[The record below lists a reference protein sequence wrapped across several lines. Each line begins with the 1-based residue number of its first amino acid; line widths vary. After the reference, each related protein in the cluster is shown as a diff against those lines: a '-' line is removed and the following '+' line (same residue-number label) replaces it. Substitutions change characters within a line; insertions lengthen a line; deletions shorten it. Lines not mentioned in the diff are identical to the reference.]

1 MLLGAL
7 ADAGVGVDVLTG
19 AVEALGIGVRLS
31 MSRVDRAGLA
41 ATKVDVYVDAGAPHP
56 RRTWAG
62 IRALLADAPLAP
74 RVRTRALATFA
85 ALADA
90 EARVHGTSAD
100 DVHFHEVGAVDAL
113 ADVVGVCAGLE
124 ALGLR
129 RLVASAV
136 ALGGGTARTEHGVLP
151 VPPPAVL
158 ELLARSHAPAFGG
171 PADVE
176 LCTPTGAALVT
187 SAADDFG
194 PLPPMRVC
202 AVGVGAGRRD
212 LPGRPN
218 VVRLVLG
225 DPLPGVLGGEACD
238 GEIRYEVLLEANID
252 DLDPRVWPEVLAE
265 LLGAGASDAWL
276 TPILM
281 KKGRPAH
288 TLSVLVTAE
297 RAPLL
302 RTLVFQHTPTLGLRE
317 TAVRKHA
324 LRRRSYTV
332 DIDGQPVRV
341 KTGWLPS
348 GDVVTAQPEWE
359 DVRAAAGALGRPA
372 RAVLAAA
379 QVAAFTAAD
388 MPRQVEDMPR

>member
-7 ADAGVGVDVLTG
+7 ADAGAGADVLAE

-31 MSRVDRAGLA
+31 VCAVDRAGLA
-41 ATKVDVYVDAGAPHP
+41 ATKVDVCVDPGAPRP

-62 IRALLADAPLAP
+62 IRALLTDAPLAAP
-74 RVRTRALATFA
+74 VRTRALATFA

-90 EARVHGTSAD
+90 EARVHGTSVD
-100 DVHFHEVGAVDAL
+100 DVHFHEVGALDAL

-124 ALGLR
+124 ALDLG
-129 RLVASAV
+129 RLVASPV
-136 ALGGGTARTEHGVLP
+136 ALGGGTAHTEHGVLP
-151 VPPPAVL
+151 VPAPAVL
-158 ELLARSHAPAFGG
+158 ELLARVHAPAFGG
-171 PADVE
+171 PIDVE

-187 SAADDFG
+187 TAADAFG
-194 PLPPMRVC
+194 PLPSMRVRT
-202 AVGVGAGRRD
+202 VGIGAGRRD

-225 DPLPGVLGGEACD
+225 DPSPGADGGVAHD
-238 GEIRYEVLLEANID
+238 HDHDQVHDQVYEVLLETNVD

-276 TPILM
+276 TPVLM

-288 TLSVLVTAE
+288 TLSALVAPE
-297 RAPLL
+297 RVDLV

-317 TAVRKHA
+317 TTVRKHA
-324 LRRRSYTV
+324 LGRRFYTV
-332 DIDGQPVRV
+332 DVDGQAVRV
-341 KTGWLPS
+341 KTGQLPS

-359 DVRAAAGALGRPA
+359 DVLAAAGALGRPA

-379 QVAAFTAAD
+379 QAAAFAD
-388 MPRQVEDMPR
+388 PGEAG